1 MPGKARDGKELLP
14 ALSKAARKYTRRKNL
29 PAIAGDPWIRK
40 LLYPALWLRRLTSI
54 SYLDMAPSPSD
65 FWLDL
70 VSRRH
75 QGRLENMRREV
86 GVSIP
91 RAPSCWVVGWQN
103 AGLWE
108 ATFPIR

>member
-1 MPGKARDGKELLP
+1 MNPPQVYMCSPSSMFASLSLL
-14 ALSKAARKYTRRKNL
+14 ST
-29 PAIAGDPWIRK
+29 
-40 LLYPALWLRRLTSI
+40 LLYPALWLRRLTST

-75 QGRLENMRREV
+75 QGRSENMRREV

-108 ATFPIR
+108 ATFPSR